1 MTESLTHASR
11 NGCYL
16 RLCGVKITCLF
27 TFRQRAQEWVTRN
40 CRIKSR
46 QVLSSSS
53 FFERNETLP
62 EHGSCARRGTIA
74 QGRSCP
80 QELICDERTGEKHR
94 GTETFGALLNAPRV
108 PPWSICDSAPGS
120 EAPEAESVSV
130 VAVARAEF
138 WMPRCVFC
146 GLWKGHCRVLSK

>member
-1 MTESLTHASR
+1 MAESLTHASR
-11 NGCYL
+11 DGCYL

-62 EHGSCARRGTIA
+62 EHGLCARRGTIA
-74 QGRSCP
+74 EDSRGARQVLPPRAYLRQAHRRETQRDRDIRCPLKLPTSSTLVDLQLCSRVRSSGSRVRKCGRG
-80 QELICDERTGEKHR
+80 R
-94 GTETFGALLNAPRV
+94 
-108 PPWSICDSAPGS
+108 
-120 EAPEAESVSV
+120 
-130 VAVARAEF
+130 
-138 WMPRCVFC
+138 
-146 GLWKGHCRVLSK
+146 